1 MRNARIIIVEDDAF
15 TRTTLAES
23 LNHTGLKVVA
33 AVGTAR
39 DAIAAQIEFSP
50 EAAVLDL
57 DLGTG
62 PTGVDVAHAFRA
74 RNPEI
79 GIVILTSFRDARLAN
94 PNLPALPAGSIFLNK
109 RELESIQALAIQIS
123 VVLVNPLSRRSMPWN
138 KKNAYGALSNT
149 QIEIMKAIADGYTT
163 SEIAKQ
169 RDVSE
174 QAIEKTISR
183 ICTNLEIPKSADKN
197 QRVQIVRAFFYGAG
211 REI

>member
-1 MRNARIIIVEDDAF
+1 MKNGRIIVVEDDAF
-15 TRTTLAES
+15 TRTTLTES

-33 AVGTAR
+33 SVGTAR
-39 DAIAAQIEFSP
+39 EAIAAQIEFAP
-50 EAAVLDL
+50 DAAVLDL

-62 PTGVDVAHAFRA
+62 PTGIDLAHAFRA
-74 RNPEI
+74 HNPEI
-79 GIVILTSFRDARLAN
+79 GIIILTSFRDPRLAN
-94 PNLPALPAGSIFLNK
+94 PNLPALPGGSIFLNK

-123 VVLVNPLSRRSMPWN
+123 VVLVNPLTRRPMPWN
-138 KKNAYGALSNT
+138 KNSYGALSNT

-183 ICTNLEIPKSADKN
+183 ICANLEIPKSVDKN
-197 QRVQIVRAFFYGAG
+197 QRVQIVRAFFFGAG